1 MSGASVSEPRA
12 EGRDAERKELSM
24 SVSPQTAAAEPLV
37 LRAVDGGV
45 ATLTLNRPKQFNA
58 ISVAMLTVLQSELDR
73 IAADP
78 AVRVVVIAGAG
89 TAFSGG
95 HDLKEM
101 MANRSEAFIG
111 DLFER
116 CSRAMMTM
124 RSLPQPV
131 IARVHGIATA
141 AGCQIVAACDL
152 AVASTEARFA
162 TSGVNYGLFCATP
175 GVPVSR
181 NVSMKRSFEM
191 LFTGEFID
199 ADTARAWGLVNRVV
213 APSELDAE
221 VARVA
226 GAIAEKPR
234 AVVAAGKALF
244 YKQLEEPIAR
254 AYVDAGKAITANML
268 GADAAEGVGAFI
280 AKRKPR
286 WES

>member
-1 MSGASVSEPRA
+1 MNRSA
-12 EGRDAERKELSM
+12 DA
-24 SVSPQTAAAEPLV
+24 VTAQAATDAGPLV
-37 LRAVDGGV
+37 LRTVDRGV
-45 ATLTLNRPKQFNA
+45 ANLTLNRPRQFNA
-58 ISVAMLTVLQSELDR
+58 ISVAMLDVLQSELDG

-78 AVRVVVIAGAG
+78 AIRVVVIAGAG
-89 TAFSGG
+89 AAFSGG

-101 MANRSEAFIG
+101 MANRNEPFLG

-116 CSRAMMTM
+116 CSRAMLAM
-124 RSLPQPV
+124 RALPQPV

-141 AGCQIVAACDL
+141 AGCQLVAACDL

-162 TSGVNYGLFCATP
+162 TSGINYGLFCATP

-199 ADTARAWGLVNRVV
+199 AETARAWGLVNRVV
-213 APSELDAE
+213 APAELDAE

-226 GAIAEKPR
+226 QAIIGRPR

-244 YKQLEEPIAR
+244 YKQLEQPIAQ
-254 AYVDAGKAITANML
+254 AYATGSRAITLNML
-268 GADAAEGVGAFI
+268 GEDAAEGVGAFI